1 MSLLRLDSV
10 EAGYRDLVAVR
21 DVSLSVG
28 VGEVVALIGG
38 NGAGKTTTLRAITG
52 LLPLRRGRIEL
63 DGERVDGRAPSH
75 VVARGIAHVPEGRQL
90 FPTLSVRDNLELG
103 ARDRASASWP
113 APSRA
118 ASSRCAPSGAD

>member
-1 MSLLRLDSV
+1 MIRRPPRSTLFPYTTLFRS
-10 EAGYRDLVAVR
+10 DLVAVR

-63 DGERVDGRAPSH
+63 DGERVDGRSEEHTSELQSPC
-75 VVARGIAHVPEGRQL
+75 
-90 FPTLSVRDNLELG
+90 NLVCRLLLEKTKLTI
-103 ARDRASASWP
+103 
-113 APSRA
+113 
-118 ASSRCAPSGAD
+118 